1 MEKTAILNA
10 IIMVG
15 HSEIATSEV
24 VKKAVAILEENDIL
38 TEIGLYDWTVKEN
51 YWNAVWPKPRSIWQ
65 EISRNN
71 LTGGKKVKWKVEE
84 RCIQQNTPFWK
95 NLFNK
100 KEHDTIIEQE
110 VVFQWKEEG
119 LDVTQNVALPLVAGL
134 GRLSARLAV
143 AKSRQSQS
151 GEGGEGGEGGKSGK
165 GKSGK
170 GKSGETGK
178 EKILVAEIESAKA
191 DAEKAKADAEKAKA
205 ELLQFRKD
213 VQNGIL
219 EEKAIQAEKAKTEA
233 AYATVDEMKEQ
244 LGKMREERD
253 AKEEALLSI
262 ANSLTKAKAS
272 SSKKE
277 LQAILEEIKA
287 ALEGTSSCTIVRQE
301 MP

>member
-24 VKKAVAILEENDIL
+24 VKKAVAILEENNIL
-38 TEIGLYDWTVKEN
+38 TEIGLYDWTVEEN
-51 YWNAVWPKPRSIWQ
+51 YWNVVWPKPRSIWQ

-84 RCIQQNTPFWK
+84 RRIQQNTPFWK

-100 KEHDTIIEQE
+100 KEHDTTTEQE

-143 AKSRQSQS
+143 AKSRQSQ
-151 GEGGEGGEGGKSGK
+151 GGEGGEGGKTGK
-165 GKSGK
+165 TGKTGK

-178 EKILVAEIESAKA
+178 EKILAAGIEAAKEEA
-191 DAEKAKADAEKAKA
+191 AKAKADAEKAKA